1 MARELFQAPTWQ
13 TERSTTSDAATSL
26 PGTAETRIVT
36 TPMPAANVPHSRR
49 AVGGIVKCG
58 WCDIAVTIPARGR
71 VPKWCSD
78 TCRHRAWEQRRA
90 AESGLSAVEV
100 VDREVEVVR
109 TITTAKRVQAVAP
122 SVVAP
127 RDVADWSELLHDL
140 ADRLDRGRIYDRD
153 VRLLAPPLTALLDA
167 FSRRCR

>member
-1 MARELFQAPTWQ
+1 M
-13 TERSTTSDAATSL
+13 
-26 PGTAETRIVT
+26 
-36 TPMPAANVPHSRR
+36 
-49 AVGGIVKCG
+49 
-58 WCDIAVTIPARGR
+58 
-71 VPKWCSD
+71 
-78 TCRHRAWEQRRA
+78 
-90 AESGLSAVEV
+90 
-100 VDREVEVVR
+100 R

>member
-1 MARELFQAPTWQ
+1 
-13 TERSTTSDAATSL
+13 
-26 PGTAETRIVT
+26 
-36 TPMPAANVPHSRR
+36 MPVA
-49 AVGGIVKCG
+49 
-58 WCDIAVTIPARGR
+58 IPARGR
-71 VPKWCSD
+71 VPKWCSA

-109 TITTAKRVQAVAP
+109 TITTAKEVPAVAP
-122 SVVAP
+122 YVLAP
-127 RDVADWSELLHDL
+127 RNVADWSELLHDL

-153 VRLLAPPLTALLDA
+153 VRLLAPALTALLDA

>member
-1 MARELFQAPTWQ
+1 MARGLSQPATRQA
-13 TERSTTSDAATSL
+13 ERSSTLDTATSL
-26 PGTAETRIVT
+26 PRTAETRVET
-36 TPMPAANVPHSRR
+36 TPMPAAKVLRSRR
-49 AVGGIVKCG
+49 AAGGIVKCG
-58 WCDIAVTIPARGR
+58 WCNIAVTIPARGR
-71 VPKWCSD
+71 VPKWCSA

-109 TITTAKRVQAVAP
+109 TITAAKEVPAVVP
-122 SVVAP
+122 CVTP
-127 RDVADWSELLHDL
+127 RNVADWSELLHDL

-153 VRLLAPPLTALLDA
+153 VTLLAPPLTDLLDA